1 MHFLSRFLTASLVVL
16 LCQHGAAAQRVTLG
30 GACDVDK
37 DVFGCQGRNY
47 MACDPQSKSM
57 PNRLFRDPFF
67 CPKLRTKQR
76 GRMIIQNGIEVPAPP
91 PSPSPTEEQAPPS
104 SSPSPSRPADPTTP
118 GGSVTPSTSIV
129 LTSPGLSATN
139 TPGPLDPSDPSA
151 GATINPNDGPNSS
164 AARTVG
170 GTATGLIIGIAVGGV
185 VLVTA
190 IVTAGVVYQKRRT
203 SAFPLKDHA
212 HTHINTDKPVFF
224 DGAGALNVAS
234 VLEKRYLVAHQY
246 EPAADDEILLR
257 VGDVVRLSLL
267 FNDGWAKGVNETT
280 GHVGLLPCACIQDAH
295 NRDSVI
301 TVTKPSEST

>member
-16 LCQHGAAAQRVTLG
+16 LCQQGAAAQRVTLG

-47 MACDPQSKSM
+47 MACDPQSKRWILQ
-57 PNRLFRDPFF
+57 NL
-67 CPKLRTKQR
+67 CPTDCLGIPSFAQNC
-76 GRMIIQNGIEVPAPP
+76 GRNSVGIEVPEPP

-104 SSPSPSRPADPTTP
+104 SSPTPSRPADPTTP
-118 GGSVTPSTSIV
+118 GGSVTPSASIV
-129 LTSPGLSATN
+129 STSPGVSATN
-139 TPGPLDPSDPSA
+139 APGPLHPSEPSA

-170 GTATGLIIGIAVGGV
+170 GASTGLIIGIAVGGV

-190 IVTAGVVYQKRRT
+190 IVTAGIVYQKRRT
-203 SAFPLKDHA
+203 SAFPLKDHV
-212 HTHINTDKPVFF
+212 HTHLNTDKPVFF

-295 NRDSVI
+295 NRESVI
-301 TVTKPSEST
+301 TITKPSEST